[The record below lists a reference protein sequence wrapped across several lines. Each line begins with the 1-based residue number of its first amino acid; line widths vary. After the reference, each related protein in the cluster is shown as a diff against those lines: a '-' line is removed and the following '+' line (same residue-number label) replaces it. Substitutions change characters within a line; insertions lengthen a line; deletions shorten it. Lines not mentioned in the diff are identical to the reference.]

1 MSRYAAGST
10 SIERIGAVIIPPTMG
25 AAIRRM
31 TSEPVPPPN
40 MIGKSPAIITATV
53 IAFGRTDDQFPK
65 TFVGTVT
72 QEERTSRAADARIDR
87 AWRAGASGRPYFG
100 GK

>member
-10 SIERIGAVIIPPTMG
+10 SIESIGAVIIPPTMG

-40 MIGKSPAIITATV
+40 MMGKSPATMTATV
-53 IAFGRTDDQFPK
+53 IA
-65 TFVGTVT
+65 
-72 QEERTSRAADARIDR
+72 
-87 AWRAGASGRPYFG
+87 
-100 GK
+100 